1 MSAKRSSEPSPGAFW
16 FLCRHGQRNSPPAGG
31 EIPLRITNPIRILPP
46 HPPPLGAPIPIPSVA
61 LRHLPL
67 IRGVG
72 PPRGRLWGEIAPS
85 SVTASPCHLPPR
97 GKAFEGEGPS
107 FVPGGRLEKCGG
119 KLPCEKTDKELML
132 CRPKLYRSTPNSSSS
147 RTF

>member
-1 MSAKRSSEPSPGAFW
+1 MGKGTRRPQAAKYSPARNETALSS
-16 FLCRHGQRNSPPAGG
+16 
-31 EIPLRITNPIRILPP
+31 PP
-46 HPPPLGAPIPIPSVA
+46 HPPPSGAPIPIPSVA

-85 SVTASPCHLPPR
+85 SVWPDGQPSFQK
-97 GKAFEGEGPS
+97 GKAFDGEGPS

-119 KLPCEKTDKELML
+119 K
-132 CRPKLYRSTPNSSSS
+132 
-147 RTF
+147 